1 VSGAAVLDAS
11 VALAWLLPGEAT
23 SEALA
28 LRQRAVEQ
36 AELSLLVPS
45 LVWYEVGNVL
55 WRAVRQR
62 RMPEGMAMTG
72 LRALRRFAIET
83 RHIEVEACLQLALT
97 YGLSVYD
104 ASYLVLAIGVG
115 GPLWTLDHALA
126 EAARARGVLVEP

>member
-1 VSGAAVLDAS
+1 VDAS

-45 LVWYEVGNVL
+45 LFWYEVGNVL
-55 WRAVRQR
+55 WRAVRQGR
-62 RMPEGMAMTG
+62 IPEGMAMTG
-72 LRALRRFAIET
+72 LRALRRFVIET

-115 GPLWTLDHALA
+115 GPLWKLDHALA